1 MKRYLTVLVLLVL
14 LATMVVFA
22 LPALAEEVD
31 YKAMSTDELIAMR
44 GKINDE
50 LRARLASDASAT
62 SDIYSGSYKVG
73 VDINPGIYLFTCL
86 SVSEG
91 AKNAMI
97 NKDYMGGVYLNVGD
111 STIINLSVD
120 DGCLNIFDGSGTIQ
134 PTVKPDWAP

>member
-1 MKRYLTVLVLLVL
+1 MKRFLTVLVLLVL
-14 LATMVVFA
+14 LATMVAFA
-22 LPALAEEVD
+22 VPALAEEVD

-91 AKNAMI
+91 AENVMI

-111 STIINLSVD
+111 STIINLSAD
-120 DGCLNIFDGSGTIQ
+120 DKCLNIFDGSGTIQ
-134 PTVKPDWAP
+134 QTVKPDWAP